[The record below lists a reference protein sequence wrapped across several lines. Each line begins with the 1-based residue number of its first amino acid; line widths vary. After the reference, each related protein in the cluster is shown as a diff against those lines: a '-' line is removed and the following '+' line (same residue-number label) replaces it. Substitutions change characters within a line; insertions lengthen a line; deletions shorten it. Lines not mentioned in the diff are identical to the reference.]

1 MSGRAGWSLCRAANA
16 AVRESFQACSKAARA
31 TAMSWN
37 VDAPVP
43 RGRSSPQVGG
53 HGRVPLDALAELL
66 PAAAGHHALAAAG
79 APDDAVARL
88 SPH

>member
-43 RGRSSPQVGG
+43 RGRSSP
-53 HGRVPLDALAELL
+53 H
-66 PAAAGHHALAAAG
+66 
-79 APDDAVARL
+79 DDSA
-88 SPH
+88 